1 MLKNF
6 SFAILFTL
14 WGSFAF
20 AQSPYGRVLTLDNNG
35 TQQWIDIGIVL
46 STYSTYHPGSP
57 SPAWLTNGNNILGTA
72 FLGTTNNQPLIFQTN
87 NTETMRLT
95 ETGNLGIGTNNPAEK
110 LDVAGNVRF
119 TGALM
124 PNGIAGTSGY
134 VLVSQGSSNPPQW
147 VLLSSI
153 ETDPVYSSW
162 IDASGSTTN
171 QILRYNGT
179 KYVPTSTGN
188 LGTSTSGVTITNG
201 SNAVIGSG
209 TTIDIATASG
219 TTTGLL
225 TSTDWTTF
233 NNKLSSTL
241 NSGYIFVGNAS
252 NVATGVALSGDATIS
267 NTGAITVTGLQGR
280 SVANTSPTNGQV
292 LTWNNSTTQWEPQTP
307 SSGWSLSGNS
317 LTGSEKLG
325 STNNQPVVMITNN
338 TDRFSFTSKGQIEV
352 LNSARSVFIGEG
364 AGANQNNSSN
374 RNNVFV
380 GYQAGNSNTTGDYNT
395 ASGVSALHSNT
406 TASSNTAYGAE
417 ALYFNTTGFYNTAS
431 GVVALVSNTTGSYNT
446 ASGAE
451 ALFSNTT
458 GSYNTASGVDA
469 LHSNTTANNNTASGA
484 EALYSN
490 TTGFYNT
497 ASGVDAL
504 YANTTGSYNTASGVE
519 ALRSNTTANNN
530 TASGYQ
536 ALKFNT
542 TGTNNTAMGYQA
554 GSTLTT
560 GSNNI
565 LIGSNA
571 QPSSAT
577 VSNEVTIGNS
587 SNNSYRMYAAS
598 WTNASDARYKHDI
611 TDLPYG
617 LDFILKLRPRQYVY
631 NNSIDNKI
639 TMGFIAQ
646 EVQEVMKNYNIE
658 DKFNLVKIIEK
669 DYLGLN
675 TTEIIPVLVKAVQE
689 LSAENEELKK
699 ENENLKSRLE
709 RLEKIVL
716 QGGTSGNTNLGST
729 K

>member
-6 SFAILFTL
+6 FLAFCFTL

-35 TQQWIDIGIVL
+35 TQQWIDIGTVL
-46 STYSTYHPGSP
+46 ANYSTYHPGLP

-72 FLGTTNNQPLIFQTN
+72 FLGTTNNQPLIFKTN

-95 ETGNLGIGTNNPAEK
+95 ETGNLGIGTTNPLEK

-162 IDASGSTTN
+162 INATGSTTN

-188 LGTSTSGVTITNG
+188 LGTSTTGVTITNG

-209 TTIDIATASG
+209 TTIDIAAASG

-225 TSTDWTTF
+225 SSTDWTTF

-267 NTGAITVTGLQGR
+267 NTGAITVTGLQSR
-280 SVANTSPTNGQV
+280 SVANTSPSDGQV

-307 SSGWSLSGNS
+307 SSDWSLSGNL
-317 LTGSEKLG
+317 LTGNEKLG
-325 STNNQPVVMITNN
+325 STNNQPVVVITNN

-364 AGANQNNSSN
+364 AGASQNNSSY
-374 RNNVFV
+374 RYNVFV
-380 GYQAGNSNTTGDYNT
+380 GYQAGNSNTTGNYNTASGYQGLYSNTTGNYNTASGYQGLYSNTTGNYNT
-395 ASGVSALHSNT
+395 ASGVLS
-406 TASSNTAYGAE
+406 
-417 ALYFNTTGFYNTAS
+417 LYYNTTGGANTAS
-431 GVVALVSNTTGSYNT
+431 GVLS
-446 ASGAE
+446 
-451 ALFSNTT
+451 
-458 GSYNTASGVDA
+458 
-469 LHSNTTANNNTASGA
+469 
-484 EALYSN
+484 LY
-490 TTGFYNT
+490 Y
-497 ASGVDAL
+497 
-504 YANTTGSYNTASGVE
+504 NTTGSYNTASGVE
-519 ALRSNTTANNN
+519 ALYFNTTGQHN
-530 TASGYQ
+530 TASGAD
-536 ALKFNT
+536 ALFSDTTGSYNTASGAYALYSNT
-542 TGTNNTAMGYQA
+542 TGNDNTAIGYGA
-554 GSTLTT
+554 GSNLTT

-565 LIGSNA
+565 LIGYNA

-587 SNNSYRMYAAS
+587 GNTSYRMYAAS

-611 TDLPYG
+611 ADLPYG
-617 LDFILKLRPRQYVY
+617 LDFILKLRPRQFVY
-631 NNSIDNKI
+631 NNSTDNKV

-646 EVQEVMKNYNIE
+646 EVQQVLKQYDMQ
-658 DKFNLVKIIEK
+658 DKYNLVKIMEK
-669 DYLGLN
+669 DFLGLN

-689 LSAENEELKK
+689 LSSENEELKK
-699 ENENLKSRLE
+699 ENAELKSRLEQFSDENEALKSRVE

-716 QGGTSGNTNLGST
+716 QGGAPENTNLGST

>member
-1 MLKNF
+1 MKKTLLLF
-6 SFAILFTL
+6 SVILICATTI
-14 WGSFAF
+14 F
-20 AQSPYGRVLTLDNNG
+20 AQSPYGKILTLKNDG
-35 TQQWIDIGIVL
+35 SQEWIDIGTVL
-46 STYSTYHPGSP
+46 ANYITYHPVSP
-57 SPAWLTNGNNILGTA
+57 TPTWLTNGNEIAGTE
-72 FLGTTNNQPLIFQTN
+72 FLGTTNNKPLIFRTN

-124 PNGIAGTSGY
+124 PNGSAGTTGQ
-134 VLVSQGSSNPPQW
+134 VLVSQGAGNPPQW
-147 VLLSSI
+147 STITSGG
-153 ETDPVYSSW
+153 ETDPVYSGW
-162 IDASGSTTN
+162 INATGSTTN
-171 QILRYNGT
+171 QILRYNGN

-188 LGTSTSGVTITNG
+188 LSTTTTGVTITNG

-209 TTIDIATASG
+209 TTIDIATASE

-225 TSTDWTTF
+225 SSTDWTTF

-267 NTGAITVTGLQGR
+267 NTGAITVTRLQGR
-280 SVANTSPTNGQV
+280 SVANTSPSDGQV

-307 SSGWSLSGNS
+307 SGGGSGWSLSGNS
-317 LTGSEKLG
+317 LTGSEKFG

-338 TDRFSFTSKGQIEV
+338 ADRFRFTTKGQIEV
-352 LNSARSVFIGEG
+352 LSSARSVFLGEG
-364 AGANQNNSSN
+364 AGANQDNSSN
-374 RNNVFV
+374 RYSVFI
-380 GYQAGNSNTTGDYNT
+380 GYQAGYSNTTGYDNT
-395 ASGVSALHSNT
+395 ASG
-406 TASSNTAYGAE
+406 
-417 ALYFNTTGFYNTAS
+417 F
-431 GVVALVSNTTGSYNT
+431 
-446 ASGAE
+446 
-451 ALFSNTT
+451 
-458 GSYNTASGVDA
+458 D
-469 LHSNTTANNNTASGA
+469 
-484 EALYSN
+484 ALYSN
-490 TTGFYNT
+490 TTGSGNTASGTYALYYNTTGNYNT
-497 ASGVDAL
+497 ASG
-504 YANTTGSYNTASGVE
+504 SW
-519 ALRSNTTANNN
+519 ALRSNTTGNNN
-530 TASGYQ
+530 TASGTN
-536 ALKFNT
+536 ALYSNT
-542 TGTNNTAMGYQA
+542 TGNNNTAMGYLA

-565 LIGSNA
+565 LIGYNA

-577 VSNEVTIGNS
+577 VSDEVTIGNS
-587 SNNSYRMYAAS
+587 NNNSYRMYAGA
-598 WTNASDARYKHDI
+598 WTVASDARYKHDI

-689 LSAENEELKK
+689 LSVENEE
-699 ENENLKSRLE
+699 LKSRLE

-716 QGGTSGNTNLGST
+716 QGGIPQKTDMGSN